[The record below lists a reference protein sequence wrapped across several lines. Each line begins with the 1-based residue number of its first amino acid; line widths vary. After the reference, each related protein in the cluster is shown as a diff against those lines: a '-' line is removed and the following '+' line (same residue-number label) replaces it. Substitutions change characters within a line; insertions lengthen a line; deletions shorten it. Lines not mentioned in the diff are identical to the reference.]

1 MSTPAMGHQAQL
13 AMKAALPFDTS
24 AEAYEFTRESLVKQQ
39 SHVETGGIRG
49 TRSHISENVSLGP
62 YKVGGQI
69 VMHPTPSQL
78 ANLLPRMLGA
88 AASGNTFALAE
99 TVPAFQV
106 QIDRKTKVFTYTDC
120 KVNRAMFRSSAGNP
134 LELTLDIEGLTESV
148 GAAGTFPA
156 LTLSTQQPYMHHQAA
171 ITLVGATREVDGIEI
186 TIDNGLLV
194 DRFNNSI
201 TRTALPEGDR
211 IIRFAC
217 DCPFS
222 ADEVALYNQAVGG
235 SAGSVVWT
243 NGDYS
248 LTFAFA
254 KLQVPDHSPSV
265 PGRSKEIPLRLEMTA
280 RMSGSTRELIV
291 TNDAT

>member
-1 MSTPAMGHQAQL
+1 MATPAMGHQAQL
-13 AMKAALPFDTS
+13 AMKTALPFDTS
-24 AEAYEFTRESLVKQQ
+24 AEAYEFTRESLVKRQT
-39 SHVETGGIRG
+39 HVETGGIRG

-69 VMHPTPSQL
+69 VMHPTPIQL

-88 AASGNTFALAE
+88 SASGDTFALAE

-120 KVNRAMFRSSAGNP
+120 KVNRALFRSSAGNP

-148 GAAGTFPA
+148 GSAGSFPA

-211 IIRFAC
+211 VIRFSC
-217 DCPFS
+217 DCPYS

-243 NGDYS
+243 NGGFS
-248 LTFAFA
+248 LTFSFA
-254 KLQVPDHSPSV
+254 RLQVPDQSPHV
-265 PGRSKEIPLRLEMTA
+265 PGRSKEIPLRLEMVA
-280 RMSGSTRELIV
+280 RMNGSTRELIV